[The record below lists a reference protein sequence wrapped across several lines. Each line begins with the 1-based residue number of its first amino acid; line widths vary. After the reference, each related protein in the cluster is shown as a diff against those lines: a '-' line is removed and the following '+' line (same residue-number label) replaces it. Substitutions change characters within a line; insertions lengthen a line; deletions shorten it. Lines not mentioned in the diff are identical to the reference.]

1 MHIHKSDD
9 TLLLLGYACR
19 AGQPALTV
27 TVGYVCSLDGAR
39 MSEQKAWKWLMPL
52 FPDEPFDLGE
62 KKAGGGFGVAGDAC
76 APAGAS
82 VDGLAVRAGVGDLKR
97 HVLVQ
102 ADRTWTRAS
111 TGWRATPGR
120 PFERMPIGLARAYGG
135 PEWRDNP
142 YGRGHLTS

>member
-1 MHIHKSDD
+1 MRMSDWISD
-9 TLLLLGYACR
+9 VCSSDL
-19 AGQPALTV
+19 PALTV

-111 TGWRATPGR
+111 TGWRATSGR
-120 PFERMPIGLARAYGG
+120 PFERMPIGLARASRTDEPRVGKEGVRYGSSR
-135 PEWRDNP
+135 W
-142 YGRGHLTS
+142 SA